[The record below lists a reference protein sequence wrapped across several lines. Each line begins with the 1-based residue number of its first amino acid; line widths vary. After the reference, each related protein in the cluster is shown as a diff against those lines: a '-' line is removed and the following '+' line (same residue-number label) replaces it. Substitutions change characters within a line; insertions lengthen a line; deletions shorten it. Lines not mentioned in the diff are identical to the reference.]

1 MPKRFKLNYI
11 GDDGQEHEAVV
22 IHRSSVGAIE
32 RFTAFLIEKYAGA
45 FPLWIAPVQVKI
57 LPIGEA
63 HQAYAREI
71 AATLKNETIRVEVDE
86 SSETL
91 GKKIR
96 QAKTEKVPYLIVLG
110 DKEVAEQKLTIE
122 SRDGGKSESGVKEFV
137 KKLEEKIRTRN

>member
-1 MPKRFKLNYI
+1 
-11 GDDGQEHEAVV
+11 
-22 IHRSSVGAIE
+22 
-32 RFTAFLIEKYAGA
+32 
-45 FPLWIAPVQVKI
+45 
-57 LPIGEA
+57 
-63 HQAYAREI
+63 
-71 AATLKNETIRVEVDE
+71 
-86 SSETL
+86 L